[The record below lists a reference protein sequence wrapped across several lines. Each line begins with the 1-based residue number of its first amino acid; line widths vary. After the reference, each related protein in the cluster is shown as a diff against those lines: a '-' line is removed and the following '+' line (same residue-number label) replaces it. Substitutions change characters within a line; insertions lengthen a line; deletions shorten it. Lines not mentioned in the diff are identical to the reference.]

1 MSNIPNDSFPVF
13 DLEPQSALVDW
24 LWRIPLLLRWDGV
37 LPLLSPITVLSLS
50 LLQFPRV
57 VLGLLGTLVPVC
69 VALARAALAQ
79 REIVRVCGDRGT
91 LDRHFAL
98 AIAIILLLVLD
109 VVTTILLMMNAGLR
123 EWSLAALLY
132 AGYVMLIAYALRPAR
147 VSEPTAAG
155 KSGRADAA

>member
-1 MSNIPNDSFPVF
+1 VSDIPNDSFPVF
-13 DLEPQSALVDW
+13 DLEPRSALVDW
-24 LWRIPLLLRWDGV
+24 FWRIPLLLRWDGV

-50 LLQFPRV
+50 LLQFPRA

-109 VVTTILLMMNAGLR
+109 VVTTILVMMNAGMR

-132 AGYVMLIAYALRPAR
+132 VGYVMFIAYALRLPRA
-147 VSEPTAAG
+147 VDPTAAE
-155 KSGRADAA
+155 SGPRSAAK